1 MKVYIDKKEFDV
13 ENNITGLKLAEK
25 IYPEKKIVSAIVNDM
40 YFNLFEKISEGDKI
54 QFFDGYADESEDIL
68 ERTLTLVFILACK
81 KIYADKKI
89 RVEHTIGDHLYCEWD
104 DREPFFHS
112 EIETISKKM
121 EEIIR
126 EDHPILRKSGS
137 KNEVMKIFEEAGYDK
152 KANLFKNLDF
162 ETIDY
167 NVVDGNVFKFFGY
180 LAPSTGCLQDFDI
193 KAYYPGIVLTTSTAS
208 TNGQLQDFKEQKL
221 LSKVF
226 LASNRW
232 TKLLDIRDV
241 GQLNDYI
248 LSGQSKYIIDMAEAY
263 FENQI
268 SNVADNIVSDQDVN
282 LVQIAGP
289 SSSGKTTLAYRLK
302 VQLGIRGKKTILI
315 STDDYFVERENT
327 PLDENGEPDYES
339 IRAIDL
345 ELFNKDLMSLIEG
358 KSVRLPHFDFVTGK
372 RQFEEAET
380 RLDSNSIIIIEG
392 LHGLNPELTEMVPEK
407 NKYKIYISALTPL
420 NLDNH
425 NRISSSMV
433 RLIRRM
439 VRDYNFRGN
448 SADKTLSTWHKVR
461 AGEEVYVF
469 PYQDLADIAL
479 DSSLIYELAVLKK
492 YAFELFEKYEYSK
505 ENLKMI
511 KELKAFLKYFVDIED
526 EEYIPVNSILREM
539 IGRD

>member
-1 MKVYIDKKEFDV
+1 MKVYIDNKEFEV
-13 ENNITGLKLAEK
+13 ENNITGLELAGK
-25 IYPEKKIVSAIVNDM
+25 VYPEKGIVSAIVNDM
-40 YFNLFEKISEGDKI
+40 YFNLFENIHEGDKV
-54 QFFDGYADESEDIL
+54 QFFDGYAKESEDIL

-81 KIYADKKI
+81 KIYVDKII

-104 DREPFFHS
+104 GREPFFHS
-112 EIETISKKM
+112 EIENISKKM
-121 EEIIR
+121 EEIIKA
-126 EDHPILRKSGS
+126 DYPILRRTGNKD
-137 KNEVMKIFEEAGYDK
+137 EVLKLFEDEGYDK
-152 KANLFKNLDF
+152 KSNLFKKLDF

-180 LAPSTGCLQDFDI
+180 LAPSTGCLLDFDI
-193 KAYYPGIVLTTSTAS
+193 KAYYPGIVITTSTAS
-208 TNGQLQDFKEQKL
+208 TNGELQDFKEQKL

-268 SNVADNIVSDQDVN
+268 SNVADNIIDDQDVN

-345 ELFNKDLMSLIEG
+345 ELFNRDLMSLIEG
-358 KSVRLPHFDFVTGK
+358 KSIRLPHFDFVTGK
-372 RQFEEAET
+372 RQYEEVET

-392 LHGLNPELTEMVPEK
+392 LHCLNPDLTEMVPEK

-492 YAFELFEKYEYSK
+492 FAFELFEKYEYSK